1 MKRSRILLLLFL
13 FSCTASKP
21 LIDNSQILTK
31 HPKPIR
37 VFGIGNWKP
46 GYSVLTLIDANN
58 QYFVITT
65 KQNDTLKRGAIY
77 IQ

>member
-21 LIDNSQILTK
+21 VIDNLQIIAK
-31 HPKPIR
+31 HPKPIK